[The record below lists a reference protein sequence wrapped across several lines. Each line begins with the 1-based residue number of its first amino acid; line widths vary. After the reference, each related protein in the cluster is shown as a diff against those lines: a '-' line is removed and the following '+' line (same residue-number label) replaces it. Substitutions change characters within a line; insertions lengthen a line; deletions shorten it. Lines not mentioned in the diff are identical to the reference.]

1 MKDIT
6 IRTIATD
13 QKIETAKGRFSI
25 RPVSDLPKGKDL
37 VHDLHRHDFYFILVI
52 GSGNG
57 IHEIDFHEHRVMDDS
72 VFILRPGQ
80 VHRLE
85 LKRESSGWLIEFDTA
100 FYKPDDINS
109 IERLKKATRVS
120 FCKIDKIKTDSLY
133 QTVKHIF
140 KEFQNRES
148 GYLDAI
154 KANLDLFFIEYIRQ
168 SQNQESD
175 VRQVNGYS
183 QERFDEFA
191 ELLNTRITEIKT
203 VAKYAELMNLSPF
216 QLNTITKSM
225 VGKPASDLINAQVLL
240 EAKRYLL
247 ATADQVKDIAYHLGY
262 EDPSYFIRF
271 FKKHTGLSP
280 EAFRQNFK

>member
-6 IRTIATD
+6 IRKIATD

-25 RPVSDLPKGKDL
+25 RLVSDLSKGKDI

-52 GSGNG
+52 DSGKG

-85 LKRESSGWLIEFDTA
+85 LNRESSGWLIEFDTT

-133 QTVKHIF
+133 QPLKHIF

-154 KANLDLFFIEYIRQ
+154 KVYLDLFFIEYIRL
-168 SQNQESD
+168 SQDQESD

-183 QERFDEFA
+183 QERFDEFI

-203 VAKYAELMNLSPF
+203 VAKYAEWMNLSPY

-225 VGKPASDLINAQVLL
+225 VGKPASDLINDQVLL

>member
-25 RPVSDLPKGKDL
+25 RPVSDLSKGKDI

-72 VFILRPGQ
+72 VFVLRPGQ
-80 VHRLE
+80 VHRLQ
-85 LKRESSGWLIEFDTA
+85 LNRESSGWLIEFDTT

-109 IERLKKATRVS
+109 IERLKKATKVS

-133 QTVKHIF
+133 QPVKHIF

-168 SQNQESD
+168 SQNLESD
-175 VRQVNGYS
+175 ARQVNGYS
-183 QERFDEFA
+183 QERFDEFI
-191 ELLNTRITEIKT
+191 EILNTRITEIKT